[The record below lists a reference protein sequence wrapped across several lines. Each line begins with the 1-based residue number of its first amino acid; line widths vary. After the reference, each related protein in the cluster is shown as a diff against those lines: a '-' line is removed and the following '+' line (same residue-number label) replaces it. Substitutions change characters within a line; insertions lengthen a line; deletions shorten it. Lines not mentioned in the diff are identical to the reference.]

1 MKSFI
6 TFVVRL
12 IAFIKLVFKGVKPE
26 QHYMAIMLVMLVFV
40 GSIFVEVSKK
50 QEIELERQRQAE
62 MEAIRHDIYVNNE
75 VTRH

>member
-1 MKSFI
+1 
-6 TFVVRL
+6 
-12 IAFIKLVFKGVKPE
+12 
-26 QHYMAIMLVMLVFV
+26 MAIMLVMLVFV

>member
-12 IAFIKLVFKGVKPE
+12 IAFIKLVFKGIKPE

-50 QEIELERQRQAE
+50 HEIEIERQHQAE
-62 MEAIRHDIYVNNE
+62 LEQIRHDQYVNNE
-75 VTRH
+75 VSRH